1 MEQYV
6 GLDVSLEQTSIC
18 VVDDSGKALW
28 QGKCASTSEALAAV
42 IRAKAPGVVCVGLES
57 GPLSSWHWHELKKLG
72 LPVVC
77 LDARHAKAALSL
89 QLNKTDQNDARGL
102 AQIVRTGWYREVAV
116 KSVDSQL
123 LRSLLTTR
131 AQLVRMRVDLANQ
144 IRGTLKPFGRV
155 VGKGGGRPFIERVHS
170 LVAGGP
176 LQEVAEAL
184 LTAWQA
190 VSSQVAALSRR
201 LVAIGRQDTAVKRLM
216 TAPGVGTLV
225 AMAYVSVIDA
235 PERFANSSKVGAYV
249 GLTPRRYQSGEE
261 DYTGR
266 ISRCGDKLLRT
277 CLFEA
282 AGIILHRVSKWSAL
296 KAWGTRLA
304 KRAGT
309 RKATVAVARKLAVIL
324 HRMLR
329 DGTEFRWSPSGRSRR
344 EQGISRT
351 TRSAGAA
358 SLVGTGRRSSRGH
371 CCGSD
376 LTI

>member
-1 MEQYV
+1 MDQYV
-6 GLDVSLEQTSIC
+6 GLDVSLERTSVC
-18 VVDDSGKALW
+18 VIDGSGKTLW
-28 QGKCASTSEALAAV
+28 QGKCASTPEALAET
-42 IRAKAPGVVCVGLES
+42 IRARASGVVRVGLES

-144 IRGTLKPFGRV
+144 IRGVLKPFGLV
-155 VGKGGGRPFIERVHS
+155 VGKGGGQPFVERVRS
-170 LVAGGP
+170 LAAGGP
-176 LQEVAEAL
+176 LQELAEAL
-184 LTAWQA
+184 LTTWQA

-201 LVAIGRQDTAVKRLM
+201 LLLIARQDGAVRRLM

-225 AMAYVSVIDA
+225 ALTYVSVIDA
-235 PERFANSSKVGAYV
+235 PERFANSSRVGAYL

-261 DYTGR
+261 DHTGR

-277 CLFEA
+277 YLFEA
-282 AGIILHRVSKWSAL
+282 AGIILHRVSQWSAL

-304 KRAGT
+304 RRTGAK
-309 RKATVAVARKLAVIL
+309 KATVAVARKLAVIL

-329 DGTEFRWSPSGRSRR
+329 DGTEFRWSAKEGQP
-344 EQGISRT
+344 
-351 TRSAGAA
+351 A
-358 SLVGTGRRSSRGH
+358 
-371 CCGSD
+371 
-376 LTI
+376 

>member
-1 MEQYV
+1 MDQYV

-18 VVDDSGKALW
+18 VVDSNGKPLW
-28 QGKCASTSEALAAV
+28 QGKCTSTPEALAAV
-42 IRAKAPGVVCVGLES
+42 IRTKAPGVVRIGLES
-57 GPLSSWHWHELKKLG
+57 GPLSSWHWHELKNLG

-144 IRGTLKPFGRV
+144 IRGTLKPFGLMA
-155 VGKGGGRPFIERVHS
+155 GKGGGHPFMERVRS

-176 LQEVAEAL
+176 LQEVTEAL
-184 LTAWQA
+184 LTAWQTIN
-190 VSSQVAALSRR
+190 SQVGTLSRR
-201 LVAIGRQDTAVKRLM
+201 LITIARQDAVVRRLM

-235 PERFANSSKVGAYV
+235 PERFANSYRVGAYV

-266 ISRCGDKLLRT
+266 ISRCGDRLLRT
-277 CLFEA
+277 YLFEA
-282 AGIILHRVSKWSAL
+282 AGIILNRVSRWSAL

-329 DGTEFRWSPSGRSRR
+329 DGTEFRWSAK
-344 EQGISRT
+344 QGQP
-351 TRSAGAA
+351 A
-358 SLVGTGRRSSRGH
+358 
-371 CCGSD
+371 
-376 LTI
+376 

>member
-6 GLDVSLEQTSIC
+6 GLDVSLEQTSVC
-18 VVDDSGKALW
+18 VVDGDGKTLW
-28 QGKCASTSEALAAV
+28 QGKCASTPEAIAATIRAEAPAAV
-42 IRAKAPGVVCVGLES
+42 RIGLES
-57 GPLSSWHWHELKKLG
+57 GPLSSWHWHELRKAG

-77 LDARHAKAALSL
+77 LDARHAKAALAL
-89 QLNKTDQNDARGL
+89 QLNKSDRNDARGL

-123 LRSLLTTR
+123 VRSLLTTR

-144 IRGTLKPFGRV
+144 IRGVLKPFGLIA
-155 VGKGGGRPFIERVHS
+155 GKGGGQPFAERVRT

-184 LTAWQA
+184 LSAWRAIGEQI
-190 VSSQVAALSRR
+190 AALGRR
-201 LVAIGRQDTAVKRLM
+201 LVAMARQDEAVRRLM

-225 AMAYVSVIDA
+225 ALTYVSVVDA
-235 PERFANSSKVGAYV
+235 PERFAKSSSVGAYV
-249 GLTPRRYQSGEE
+249 GLTPRRHQSGEE
-261 DYTGR
+261 DHTGH

-277 CLFEA
+277 YLFEA

-304 KRAGT
+304 RRIGT
-309 RKATVAVARKLAVIL
+309 KKATVAVARKLSVIL

-329 DGTEFRWSPSGRSRR
+329 DGGEFRWSAKEAR
-344 EQGISRT
+344 
-351 TRSAGAA
+351 AA
-358 SLVGTGRRSSRGH
+358 
-371 CCGSD
+371 
-376 LTI
+376 